1 MIVNIGGL
9 DRIIRVVIGIILIAI
24 TALKVISPWGWLG
37 IILILTGTFRYC
49 PAYSL
54 FGLRTCKK

>member
-9 DRIIRVVIGIILIAI
+9 DRIIRVVIGIILIAL

>member
-1 MIVNIGGL
+1 MTVNMGGL
-9 DRIIRVVIGIILIAI
+9 DRIIRVVIGIILIAL
-24 TALKVISPWGWLG
+24 TALQIISPWGWLG
-37 IILILTGTFRYC
+37 IVLILTGTFRYC